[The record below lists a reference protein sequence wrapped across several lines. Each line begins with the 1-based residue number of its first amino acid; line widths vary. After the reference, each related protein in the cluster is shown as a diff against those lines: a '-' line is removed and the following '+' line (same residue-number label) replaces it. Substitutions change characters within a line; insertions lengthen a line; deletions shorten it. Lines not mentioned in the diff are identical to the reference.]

1 MCQPKDKGGKRCFRH
16 AVLSMF
22 SVRVTKVKTGADE
35 KLVVSTLS
43 ELNKEGKNLPMPA
56 PEEVAGWL
64 AKKQFAT
71 SYDPDLDTHERKIQL
86 NQLDR
91 AKREVE
97 QGVTGGQFHAWKN
110 ITKEVRRKLV
120 QRAAIVGI
128 AGSIAFGAA
137 GCGVQANNVDT
148 TPKPT
153 TSTSAPADP
162 SASPSTPA
170 DSALGGD
177 IVVMTKDGKAVVI
190 KDQYGSYEKV
200 GLNPDDELNKK
211 VDPSIIDSSV
221 KDAGWSDQDV
231 LAGQKFISNF
241 IASES
246 IDSTALDT
254 GDPGYKDWVSKN
266 QDKYIAPE
274 FQSFIQSDSDK
285 RALLNTRVNAE
296 IDFHYVRDGK
306 PRVTSSNITMDRVNN
321 VDANNEHNLIF
332 TGSYVAKYRANNKDV
347 LNAYVEKGYPKD
359 QVLQTLPQLKD
370 ANGYTTVSGTMKY
383 QYAIAKKADGWKIT
397 GYTNSFNNEIQK

>member
-110 ITKEVRRKLV
+110 VTKEVRQKMVR
-120 QRAAIVGI
+120 RAAILGI

-153 TSTSAPADP
+153 TSTSAPANP
-162 SASPSTPA
+162 TAEPTASV
-170 DSALGGD
+170 DGD
-177 IVVMTKDGKAVVI
+177 IVVVTKDGKAVVI

-200 GLNPDDELNKK
+200 GLNPDDALNKK
-211 VDPSIIDSSV
+211 VDPAIVDSSV

-254 GDPGYKDWVSKN
+254 GEAGYKDWVAKN
-266 QDKYIAPE
+266 QAKYIAPE
-274 FQSFIQSDSDK
+274 FQSFIQSDTSNNG
-285 RALLNTRVNAE
+285 ALLNTQRGGE
-296 IDFHYVRDGK
+296 IAFQYARDGK
-306 PRVTSSNITMDRVNN
+306 PRVSSSNISMSKVVN
-321 VDANNEHNLIF
+321 VDSGSEHNLIF
-332 TGSYVAKYRANNKDV
+332 VGKYDAKYRASNKEV
-347 LNAYVEKGYPKD
+347 MAAYIAKGYKKEN
-359 QVLQTLPQLKD
+359 VLQTLPQLKD
-370 ANGYTTVSGTMKY
+370 ENGYVTVNGTMSY
-383 QYAIAKKADGWKIT
+383 QYAVAKKDGNWKIT

>member
-110 ITKEVRRKLV
+110 VTKEVRQKMVR
-120 QRAAIVGI
+120 RAAILGI

-153 TSTSAPADP
+153 TSTSAPANP
-162 SASPSTPA
+162 TAEPTASV
-170 DSALGGD
+170 DGD
-177 IVVMTKDGKAVVI
+177 IVVVTKDGKAVVI

-200 GLNPDDELNKK
+200 GLNPDAALNKK
-211 VDPSIIDSSV
+211 VDPAIVDSSV

-254 GDPGYKDWVSKN
+254 GEAGYKDWVAKN
-266 QDKYIAPE
+266 QAKYIAPE
-274 FQSFIQSDSDK
+274 FQSFIQSDTSNNG
-285 RALLNTRVNAE
+285 ALLNTQRGGE
-296 IDFHYVRDGK
+296 IAFQYARDGK
-306 PRVTSSNITMDRVNN
+306 PRVSSSNISMSKVVN
-321 VDANNEHNLIF
+321 VDSGSEHNLIF
-332 TGSYVAKYRANNKDV
+332 VGKYDAKYRASNKEV
-347 LNAYVEKGYPKD
+347 LAAYIAKGYKKEN
-359 QVLQTLPQLKD
+359 VLQTLPQLKD
-370 ANGYTTVSGTMKY
+370 ENGYVTVNGTMSY
-383 QYAIAKKADGWKIT
+383 QYAVAKKDGNWKIT

>member
-110 ITKEVRRKLV
+110 VTKEVRQKMVR
-120 QRAAIVGI
+120 RAAILGI

-153 TSTSAPADP
+153 TSTSAPANP
-162 SASPSTPA
+162 SAEPTASV
-170 DSALGGD
+170 DGD
-177 IVVMTKDGKAVVI
+177 IVVVTKDGKAVVI

-200 GLNPDDELNKK
+200 GLNPDAALNKK
-211 VDPSIIDSSV
+211 VDPAIVDSSV

-254 GDPGYKDWVSKN
+254 GEAGYKDWVAKN
-266 QDKYIAPE
+266 QAKYIAPE
-274 FQSFIQSDSDK
+274 FQSFIQSDTSNNG
-285 RALLNTRVNAE
+285 ALLNTQRGGE
-296 IDFHYVRDGK
+296 IAFQYARDGK
-306 PRVTSSNITMDRVNN
+306 PRVSSSNISMSKVVN
-321 VDANNEHNLIF
+321 VDSGSEHNLIF
-332 TGSYVAKYRANNKDV
+332 VGKYDAKYRASNKEV
-347 LNAYVEKGYPKD
+347 LAAYIAKGYKKEN
-359 QVLQTLPQLKD
+359 VLQTLPQLKD
-370 ANGYTTVSGTMKY
+370 ENGYVTVNGTMSY
-383 QYAIAKKADGWKIT
+383 QYAVAKKDGNWKIT

>member
-110 ITKEVRRKLV
+110 VTKEVRQKMVR
-120 QRAAIVGI
+120 RAAILGI

-153 TSTSAPADP
+153 TSTSAPANP
-162 SASPSTPA
+162 TAEPTASV
-170 DSALGGD
+170 DGD
-177 IVVMTKDGKAVVI
+177 IVVVTKDGKAVVI

-200 GLNPDDELNKK
+200 GLNPDDALNKK
-211 VDPSIIDSSV
+211 VDPAIVDSSV

-254 GDPGYKDWVSKN
+254 GEAGYKDWVAKN
-266 QDKYIAPE
+266 QAKYIAPE
-274 FQSFIQSDSDK
+274 FQSFIQSDTSNNG
-285 RALLNTRVNAE
+285 ALLNTQRGGE
-296 IDFHYVRDGK
+296 IAFQYARDGK
-306 PRVTSSNITMDRVNN
+306 PRVSSSNISMSKVVN
-321 VDANNEHNLIF
+321 VDSGSEHNLIF
-332 TGSYVAKYRANNKDV
+332 VGKYDAKYRASNKEV
-347 LNAYVEKGYPKD
+347 MAAYIAKGYKKEN
-359 QVLQTLPQLKD
+359 VLQTLPQLKD
-370 ANGYTTVSGTMKY
+370 ENGYVTVNGTMNY
-383 QYAIAKKADGWKIT
+383 QYAVAKKDGNWKIT

>member
-110 ITKEVRRKLV
+110 VTKEVRNKLV

-177 IVVMTKDGKAVVI
+177 IVVMTKDGKTVVV

-200 GLNPDDELNKK
+200 GLNPNDELNKK
-211 VDPSIIDSSV
+211 VDPAIVDPTV
-221 KDAGWSDQDV
+221 KAAGWNDADV
-231 LAGQKFISNF
+231 LDGQKFISNF
-241 IASES
+241 VASEA
-246 IDSTALDT
+246 IDSTALDS
-254 GDPGYKDWVSKN
+254 GDAGYKDWVSKN
-266 QDKYIAPE
+266 QNKYVAPE
-274 FQSFIQSDSDK
+274 LQANVQGANGEAGI
-285 RALLNTRVNAE
+285 VNNQLGSKLQLRYA
-296 IDFHYVRDGK
+296 RDGK
-306 PRVTSSNITMDRVNN
+306 PRVSASEITMSRIVN
-321 VDANNEHNLIF
+321 VDQNGDHNLIF
-332 TGSYVAKYRANNKDV
+332 VGKYNATYRASNKDV
-347 LNAYVEKGYPKD
+347 LAAYEAAGYKKD
-359 QVLQTLPQLKD
+359 QVLETLPSLKD
-370 ANGYTTVSGTMKY
+370 EKGYVSVQGTMDY
-383 QYAIAKKADGWKIT
+383 QYAIAKKDGNWKIT
-397 GYTNSFNNEIQK
+397 GLTNTFNNKIEK

>member
-110 ITKEVRRKLV
+110 VTKEVRRKLV

-200 GLNPDDELNKK
+200 GLNPDDALNKK

-254 GDPGYKDWVSKN
+254 GEAGYKDWVSKN

-274 FQSFIQSDSDK
+274 FQSFIQNDTAEG
-285 RALLNTRVNAE
+285 ALLNSQRGGE
-296 IDFHYVRDGK
+296 IAFQYARDGK
-306 PRVTSSNITMDRVNN
+306 PRVTGSNISMSKIVN
-321 VDANNEHNLIF
+321 VDSGSEHNLIF
-332 TGSYVAKYRANNKDV
+332 VGKYDAQYRASNKEV
-347 LNAYVEKGYPKD
+347 LAAYIAKGYKKEN
-359 QVLQTLPQLKD
+359 VLQTLPQLKD
-370 ANGYTTVSGTMKY
+370 ENGYVTVNGTMDY
-383 QYAIAKKADGWKIT
+383 QYAIAKKDGNWKIT
-397 GYTNSFNNEIQK
+397 GYTNSFNNQIQK

>member
-110 ITKEVRRKLV
+110 VTKEVRQKMVR
-120 QRAAIVGI
+120 RAAILGI

-137 GCGVQANNVDT
+137 GCGVQANNVET

-153 TSTSAPADP
+153 TSTSAPANP
-162 SASPSTPA
+162 TAEPTASV
-170 DSALGGD
+170 DGD
-177 IVVMTKDGKAVVI
+177 IVVVTKDGKAVVI

-200 GLNPDDELNKK
+200 GLNPDDALNKK
-211 VDPSIIDSSV
+211 VDPAIVDSSV

-254 GDPGYKDWVSKN
+254 GEAGYKDWVAKN
-266 QDKYIAPE
+266 QAKYIAPE
-274 FQSFIQSDSDK
+274 FQSFIQSDTSNNG
-285 RALLNTRVNAE
+285 ALLNTQRGGE
-296 IDFHYVRDGK
+296 IAFQYARDGK
-306 PRVTSSNITMDRVNN
+306 PRVSSSNISMSKVVN
-321 VDANNEHNLIF
+321 VDSGSEHNLIF
-332 TGSYVAKYRANNKDV
+332 VGKYDAKYRASNKEV
-347 LNAYVEKGYPKD
+347 MAAYIAKGYKKEN
-359 QVLQTLPQLKD
+359 VLQTLPQLKD
-370 ANGYTTVSGTMKY
+370 ENGYVTVNGTMSY
-383 QYAIAKKADGWKIT
+383 QYAVAKKDGNWKIT